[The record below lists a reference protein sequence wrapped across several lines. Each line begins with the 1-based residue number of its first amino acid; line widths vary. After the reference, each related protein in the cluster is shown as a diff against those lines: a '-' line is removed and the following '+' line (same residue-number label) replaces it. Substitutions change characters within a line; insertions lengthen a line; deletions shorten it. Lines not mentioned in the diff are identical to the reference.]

1 MQKGIKR
8 NCGVKRLRW
17 LALGC
22 LAGVAGTWAL
32 CASGLRINGTHSE
45 PVGIYWA
52 VGKELD
58 KGDIV
63 FALPPAEPVFALAK
77 ERGYLGPG
85 PSPAGTSGLIKQVAA
100 LAGDLVTIKDDGVWV
115 NGHLLENSAP
125 RPADEAG
132 RPLWPYYLNDYTLGA
147 DEVLLMSDYS
157 PASFDGRY
165 FGPLKRTS
173 IQSVIVPIITWK

>member
-1 MQKGIKR
+1 MQKGRESK
-8 NCGVKRLRW
+8 NGVKRLRW
-17 LALGC
+17 FALGC
-22 LAGVAGTWAL
+22 LAGVAGMWAV
-32 CASGLRINGTHSE
+32 CAIGLRVNGTHSE

-52 VGKELD
+52 VGKELGKED
-58 KGDIV
+58 FV

-100 LAGDLVTIKDDGVWV
+100 LAGDRVTIKDDGVWV
-115 NGHLLENSAP
+115 NGNLLENSVP

-132 RPLWPYYLNDYTLGA
+132 RPLKPYYLNDYTLGV

-165 FGPLKRTS
+165 FGPLKRKN